1 MTRISASALLVFSL
15 LAASPASA
23 TWPNAPKTDV
33 RICGVYGNQLKPV
46 SISDGAGG
54 AIFAWTDQR
63 SLTYMDVY
71 AQRIG
76 ADGKVLWTA
85 DGVAVCTA
93 LYDQDEPALVSDGAG
108 GAIIAWHDA
117 RSMNYDIYAQ
127 RVSAAGAML
136 WATDGVPLCAA
147 SGEQSVPAIVS
158 DGAGGAI
165 VTWQDMRTAYED
177 VYAQRVD
184 ATGAVQWTANGVAVV
199 TAPWQQTNPAIAP
212 DGKGGAILAW
222 EDARGSNWHIYA
234 QQLDHSGVAQ
244 WTTNGVAVCTAA
256 ISQSDPVV
264 VSDGVGG
271 AIISWRNVSSGGT
284 WIYAQ
289 RLNGSGVAAWTADG
303 VALSG
308 AAGVELRPCIATD
321 GASGAIVAW
330 RDTRNGNY
338 DVYAQRISASGA
350 VQWAADGAALCTAAG
365 DQGCWSIVSDGTG
378 GAIVTWDDARRVTWS
393 DIYAQRVD
401 AAGATQWTSGG
412 VPISTADTNKWWP
425 VIAGD
430 LAGGAIIAWQ
440 HALSGNDVYAKHV
453 DRWGTLGAQPTITGV
468 HDVPADDGGQVL
480 VSWTR
485 SPLDT
490 LPTLPITSY
499 HLWRQ
504 APRRAAEA
512 ALAAGARLLAD
523 GVSPGG
529 SPGRLF
535 RTGALGGLT
544 YYWEHVGSVTPTGT
558 ATYSAGVATAGD
570 STGTGNPRTLF
581 MVEAATSTAGQRW
594 VSEPDSGYSVDNL
607 PPAPPAAFRG
617 AYANGTVSL
626 SWDASPATDLAGY
639 RLHRGGTAEF
649 VPGEGNLVA
658 TPEGTG
664 YVDAASS
671 PCFYKLAAVD
681 LHGNVSAYAFLQPSG
696 TADAPGAAPPREL
709 ALSAPAP
716 NPLRGSS
723 TMRLALPREARV
735 TLAVFD
741 QQGRRVRTLLA
752 GALPAGEH
760 PVTWDGRDD
769 GGRGVANGI
778 YFVRGEAEGRTFTRR
793 IAAVR

>member
-23 TWPNAPKTDV
+23 TWPSAPKTDV

-54 AIFAWTDQR
+54 AIIAWTDQR
-63 SLTYMDVY
+63 SLAYMDIY
-71 AQRIG
+71 AQRIS

-127 RVSAAGAML
+127 RVSAAGAVL

-158 DGAGGAI
+158 DREGGAI
-165 VTWQDMRTAYED
+165 VTWQDKRVAYED

-212 DGKGGAILAW
+212 DGTGGAIIAW
-222 EDARGSNWHIYA
+222 EDPRGSNWHIYA
-234 QQLDHSGVAQ
+234 QRLDHSGVAK
-244 WTTNGVAVCTAA
+244 WATDGVPVCTAA
-256 ISQSDPVV
+256 VAQSDPVV
-264 VSDGVGG
+264 VSDDAGG
-271 AIISWRNVSSGGT
+271 AIISWRDVRSGGT

-289 RLNGSGVAAWTADG
+289 RVNGSGTAAWTTNG

-308 AAGVELRPCIATD
+308 AGGVEVRPCIATD

-330 RDTRNGNY
+330 MDTRNGNY
-338 DVYAQRISASGA
+338 DVYAQRIGASGA
-350 VQWAADGAALCTAAG
+350 IQWAVDGAALCTAAG
-365 DQGCWSIVSDGTG
+365 DQDCWSILPDGTG
-378 GAIVTWDDARRVTWS
+378 GAIVTWDDARRVTWW

-401 AAGATQWTSGG
+401 ATGSMRWTSDG
-412 VPISTADTNKWWP
+412 VPISTADTDKRWP

-440 HALSGNDVYAKHV
+440 HVLSGNDVYAKHL

-480 VSWTR
+480 VSWAR

-490 LPTLPITSY
+490 LPTLPIMSY
-499 HLWRQ
+499 YLWRQ

-523 GVSPGG
+523 GVSLAG

-544 YYWEHVGSVTPTGT
+544 YYWEYMGVVTPTG
-558 ATYSAGVATAGD
+558 AAAYSASVATTGD

-607 PPAPPAAFRG
+607 PPAPPAAFLG
-617 AYANGTVSL
+617 TYANGAATL
-626 SWDASPATDLAGY
+626 SWDPSPAADLAGY

-658 TPEGTG
+658 TPVGTG
-664 YVDAASS
+664 YVDAAGA
-671 PCFYKLAAVD
+671 PWFYKLAAVD
-681 LHGNVSAYAFLQPSG
+681 IHGNLSPYALLQPSG
-696 TADAPGAAPPREL
+696 NADVPGAALPREL

-716 NPLRGSS
+716 NPLRGSC
-723 TMRLALPREARV
+723 TMWLALPREARV
-735 TLAVFD
+735 ALAVYD

-752 GALPAGEH
+752 GTLPAGEH

-769 GGRGVANGI
+769 RGRGVASGI
-778 YFVRGEAEGRTFTRR
+778 YLVRGEAEGRTLHRR
-793 IAAVR
+793 IVAIR